1 MAYVRALSAHVML
14 PAALLMCSASAR
26 AQVAPTAASLTG
38 RVSDA
43 SGAAI
48 PRAAIGITNTE
59 TGQQRATV
67 TNSEGRYRVLSIL
80 PGQYHV
86 TVTCPGFAPVTRL
99 VTLGLGESADVP
111 FTLSVASL
119 AENVTVTRDAAVV
132 DLARSQAAEAVT
144 PQEVQTLPLNG
155 RNYLDLALLTT
166 GVSRTNTG
174 AAQRFAETSAVPGTG
189 ISVSSQRNLNNN
201 FVVDGLSANDDAA
214 GLSGA
219 FFSQEVIR
227 EFQVVTGGGVAEFG
241 RASSGVM
248 NIVTQSGTARWR
260 GSGYSFFRDDALD
273 ARNPL
278 LQSEDPL
285 SQQQFGGS
293 IGGPLRRDRLFMF
306 SNAEWTAND
315 RTGAITI
322 LDQNVAAVNARLTA
336 TGYRAPLLA
345 TGAFPTGYDTANLF
359 GRVDHQSA
367 GGARATVRYSLYDVR
382 SANARS
388 VGGLNAESR
397 GTALDNRD
405 QTVALSFVATPS
417 QAVLYEVRAQATRSR
432 LSAPP
437 NDLIGPP
444 VNISGVASF
453 GTSTTSPTGRDTDL
467 YEVAGA
473 VSMYRGSHV
482 LKAGADVLYNRVDI
496 LFPGAIQGVY
506 SFSSLPTFEAGL
518 YTQFQQAFGVPNQF
532 QSNPNLGVFVQDEW
546 RATGALTFNVGLR
559 YDVQWLPDPIE
570 TDWDNVSPRAGVA
583 WSPGDRRTVVRASGG
598 LYYDRIPLRATSN
611 ALQRDGEKYKVAV
624 LAFSQPG
631 TPVFPSVLQR
641 FPDGLLT
648 SITTIDP
655 SIDASLGRQFTV
667 QVERTFWRDATATVS
682 YQHLTGRGLIMSRNV
697 NAPTLSAAEAA
708 AKGIPNLGRP
718 DPRYANVSRFES
730 IGQSD
735 YNGLSVALRA
745 NHSSWFI
752 GRLAYTF
759 SRAYD
764 DSGNFFFSQPQDAN
778 DVHADWGPSDNDQA
792 HRLTFSGNALST
804 SANPW
809 LTGWQF
815 AWIFSYTSALP
826 FNPVT
831 GTDRNNDTNLND
843 RPVGMGRNSFRG
855 FDATTVDVR
864 LSRALTVKH
873 WKLELIAEAFNVLNH
888 TNFQL
893 PNNTYGPGVEPRP
906 TFGTPQAAGDPRQI
920 QFGVRVTY

>member
-1 MAYVRALSAHVML
+1 M
-14 PAALLMCSASAR
+14 
-26 AQVAPTAASLTG
+26 
-38 RVSDA
+38 
-43 SGAAI
+43 
-48 PRAAIGITNTE
+48 
-59 TGQQRATV
+59 
-67 TNSEGRYRVLSIL
+67 
-80 PGQYHV
+80 
-86 TVTCPGFAPVTRL
+86 
-99 VTLGLGESADVP
+99 P
-111 FTLSVASL
+111 FTLAVASL
-119 AENVTVTRDAAVV
+119 AEDVTVTTNAAVV

-241 RASSGVM
+241 RASSGVV

-359 GRVDHQSA
+359 ARVDHQSA
-367 GGARATVRYSLYDVR
+367 GGARATFRYSLYDVQ

-405 QTVALSFVATPS
+405 QTVAASYVATPS

-453 GTSTTSPTGRDTDL
+453 GTSTTSPTGRDADL
-467 YEVAGA
+467 YEVASA
-473 VSMYRGSHV
+473 VSMYHGRHV

-496 LFPGAIQGVY
+496 LFPGAIQGIY
-506 SFSSLPTFEAGL
+506 SFSSLPTFEGGL

-546 RATGALTFNVGLR
+546 RATNALTFNVGLR
-559 YDVQWLPDPIE
+559 YDLQWLPEPIE
-570 TDWDNVSPRAGVA
+570 TDWDNLSPRVGIA

-598 LYYDRIPLRATSN
+598 LYFDRVPLRATSN

-624 LAFSQPG
+624 LAFGQPG
-631 TPVFPSVLQR
+631 TPVFPNVLPR

-648 SITTIDP
+648 SITTIDS
-655 SIDASLGRQFTV
+655 SIDASSGRQFNV
-667 QVERTFWRDATATVS
+667 QVERAFWRDATATVS
-682 YQHLTGRGLIMSRNV
+682 YQHLTGRSLIMSRNV

-708 AKGIPNLGRP
+708 AQGVPNLGRP

-735 YNGLSVALRA
+735 
-745 NHSSWFI
+745 
-752 GRLAYTF
+752 
-759 SRAYD
+759 
-764 DSGNFFFSQPQDAN
+764 
-778 DVHADWGPSDNDQA
+778 
-792 HRLTFSGNALST
+792 
-804 SANPW
+804 
-809 LTGWQF
+809 
-815 AWIFSYTSALP
+815 
-826 FNPVT
+826 
-831 GTDRNNDTNLND
+831 
-843 RPVGMGRNSFRG
+843 
-855 FDATTVDVR
+855 TT
-864 LSRALTVKH
+864 A
-873 WKLELIAEAFNVLNH
+873 
-888 TNFQL
+888 
-893 PNNTYGPGVEPRP
+893 
-906 TFGTPQAAGDPRQI
+906 
-920 QFGVRVTY
+920 